1 MEAAAQLNAVIGGKH
16 PVHRLVGGEKAI
28 LKGRAAATDLRRS
41 GYRRRLTAG
50 VRSTFYQSGREVCS
64 G

>member
-28 LKGRAAATDLRRS
+28 LKVSSHRPASLRLSAAV
-41 GYRRRLTAG
+41 TAG
-50 VRSTFYQSGREVCS
+50 VRATFYQSGKEVCS